1 MPETQASTPLPG
13 HWQCRPTCKLKRAA
27 FNRRHRDFASQTF
40 RQTPLARQ
48 CKPESTL
55 RDARGGQTPET
66 QASTPRPH
74 WQCRGCEKKGAA
86 ALAIADTR

>member
-40 RQTPLARQ
+40 RQTPLIRQ

-55 RDARGGQTPET
+55 RDARGGHERRRLRP
-66 QASTPRPH
+66 APRGH
-74 WQCRGCEKKGAA
+74 TGSAVA
-86 ALAIADTR
+86 V

>member
-1 MPETQASTPLPG
+1 MSSA
-13 HWQCRPTCKLKRAA
+13 CKLKRAA

-66 QASTPRPH
+66 QASTPAT
-74 WQCRGCEKKGAA
+74 GSAVAVKKKG
-86 ALAIADTR
+86 LPP

>member
-1 MPETQASTPLPG
+1 MLSA
-13 HWQCRPTCKLKRAA
+13 CKLKRAA

-66 QASTPRPH
+66 QASTPATGSAP
-74 WQCRGCEKKGAA
+74 W
-86 ALAIADTR
+86 L

>member
-48 CKPESTL
+48 CQPESTL
-55 RDARGGQTPET
+55 RDARAGVKRRRLRG
-66 QASTPRPH
+66 ASTPAT
-74 WQCRGCEKKGAA
+74 GSAVAVKKKG
-86 ALAIADTR
+86 LPP

>member
-1 MPETQASTPLPG
+1 MSSA
-13 HWQCRPTCKLKRAA
+13 CKLKRAA

-48 CKPESTL
+48 CKPESTW

-66 QASTPRPH
+66 QASTSAT
-74 WQCRGCEKKGAA
+74 GSAVAVKKKG
-86 ALAIADTR
+86 LPP

>member
-1 MPETQASTPLPG
+1 MSSA
-13 HWQCRPTCKLKRAA
+13 CKLKRAA

-55 RDARGGQTPET
+55 RDARGDQTPET
-66 QASTPRPH
+66 QASTPATAH
-74 WQCRGCEKKGAA
+74 WQCPVAVKKKG
-86 ALAIADTR
+86 LPP